1 MTIIAS
7 KQFLVDESQGAVL
20 SGTKVCMHVL
30 KSAQADVRGLRNAI
44 TLAEAG
50 CRVSFVD
57 VIGHSVQTSEELIGG
72 VEVKHV
78 SVPEAFFATYFKKW
92 ALFWSA
98 FMFLRGLFRL
108 IQTPA
113 DVYHALDLPAL
124 PACYIAAKLHRK
136 PCIYDAYELPLATH
150 SVTNLNKSRYFL
162 KMLLSPILKK
172 IVPDCAG
179 IITVSP
185 PIVEEFRNYY
195 QCQNVTLIRNIPA
208 YKEVSKSDRI
218 RQYLGLDSRVRIALY
233 QGYLQ
238 PDRGLDALI
247 YAAPFLER
255 DIVIVLMG
263 EDKVGTQAQLEALI
277 AREGVTDGVKIVP
290 PVPYSELLSW
300 TASADIGLTVYA
312 PDYSKNVQ
320 MMLPNKL
327 FEYLMA
333 GLPVLTSELEAITE
347 VVRTYEV
354 GQIVSSLEPRN
365 IAAAI
370 NTMLSDR
377 AALGDMHYNALKAAQ
392 NSLCWEQES
401 SKLIHF
407 YRDIQQRAGKT
418 GHVSAGKTQASANVS
433 LEKRGGT

>member
-1 MTIIAS
+1 MTITS
-7 KQFLVDESQGAVL
+7 RKQILVDENQGAIL
-20 SGTKVCMHVL
+20 AGTKVCMHVL
-30 KSAQADVRGLRNAI
+30 KPAQADVRGLRNAI
-44 TLAEAG
+44 ALSEAG

-57 VIGHSVQTSEELIGG
+57 VIGHNVQTSEELLGG
-72 VEVKHV
+72 VEIKHV

-92 ALFWSA
+92 AFFWSA
-98 FMFLRGLFRL
+98 FMFLRGLSRL

-150 SVTNLNKSRYFL
+150 SVTSLSKSRYFL
-162 KMLLSPILKK
+162 RMLLSPILKK

-195 QCQNVTLIRNIPA
+195 HCQNVTLIRNIPP
-208 YKEVSKSDRI
+208 YKEVSKSDLI
-218 RQYLGLDSRVRIALY
+218 RQLLGLDSRVRIALY

-238 PDRGLDALI
+238 PDRSLDTLI

-263 EDKVGTQAQLEALI
+263 EDKVGTQAQLEAII
-277 AREGVTDGVKIVP
+277 AREGVTDRVKIVP
-290 PVPYSELLSW
+290 PVPYSELLNW

-333 GLPVLTSELEAITE
+333 GLPVLTSELESIAE

-354 GQIVSSLEPRN
+354 GHIVFSLEPRN

-370 NTMLSDR
+370 NTMLSNR
-377 AALGDMHYNALKAAQ
+377 AALAVMHYNALKAAQ
-392 NSLCWEQES
+392 NSLCWEQEL
-401 SKLIHF
+401 SKLIQL
-407 YRDIQQRAGKT
+407 YQDIEKGAGKT
-418 GHVSAGKTQASANVS
+418 RHLK
-433 LEKRGGT
+433 

>member
-1 MTIIAS
+1 MTTIS
-7 KQFLVDESQGAVL
+7 RKQMLVEGSQDAVL
-20 SGTKVCMHVL
+20 AGTKICMHVL
-30 KSAQADVRGLRNAI
+30 KSAQADVRGLRNAM

-50 CRVSFVD
+50 CSVSFVD
-57 VIGHSVQTSEELIGG
+57 VRGHDVHTSKELIGD
-72 VEVKHV
+72 VEMKHV
-78 SVPEAFFATYFKKW
+78 SVPDAFFATHFKKW
-92 ALFWSA
+92 AFFWSA

-150 SVTNLNKSRYFL
+150 TVANLSKSRFFL
-162 KMLLSPILKK
+162 RALLSPLLNV

-195 QCQNVTLIRNIPA
+195 HCQNVTLIRNMPP
-208 YKEVSKSDRI
+208 YQVVSKSDRI
-218 RQYLGLDSRVRIALY
+218 RQYLGLDSHIRIALY

-238 PDRGLDALI
+238 PDRSLDTLI
-247 YAAPFLER
+247 RAAPFLEQ
-255 DIVIVLMG
+255 DIVIVMMG
-263 EDKVGTQAQLEALI
+263 EDRVGTQAQLEALI
-277 AREGVTDGVKIVP
+277 ASEGVGDRVKIVP
-290 PVPYSELLSW
+290 PVPYAELLNW

-354 GQIVSSLEPRN
+354 GHIVSSLEPRN

-377 AALGDMHYNALKAAQ
+377 AALADMHYNALKAAQ

-401 SKLIHF
+401 SKLIQL
-407 YRDIQQRAGKT
+407 YQDIGK
-418 GHVSAGKTQASANVS
+418 SAGKTRY
-433 LEKRGGT
+433 LK